1 MEEIDAGAGA
11 DPAESEAGSTSE
23 LRAMR
28 ARKTLE
34 EEAEAARRRVLG
46 TQRGRAR
53 PATSPGAEPD
63 DDVDPSEHLR
73 QLVRGV
79 EEETER
85 MQEDIFRL
93 RSAAGRAG
101 TTLHEEIQR
110 AADELAEQSV
120 EELESTVGQTATE
133 SLAALTAAVDNLHE
147 TAAGLNEAA
156 AGLRTAVEQLR
167 RVAPMA
173 EQLAQLAATPPAL
186 PDALAGILR
195 DLTDQLAALSDAVSA
210 QVAGSVEAILATELG
225 RYEARIEHALAR
237 LVDEVA
243 RLRRRLPVTKR
254 GAAIDLTKEQLTG
267 IGQAVG
273 DYLLAAMRDQQK
285 S

>member
-1 MEEIDAGAGA
+1 
-11 DPAESEAGSTSE
+11 
-23 LRAMR
+23 MR

-46 TQRGRAR
+46 AHRGRAR
-53 PATSPGAEPD
+53 PATSPGAAPD

-156 AGLRTAVEQLR
+156 AGLRTAFVERPLEKGPSGGADR
-167 RVAPMA
+167 
-173 EQLAQLAATPPAL
+173 L
-186 PDALAGILR
+186 PDAES
-195 DLTDQLAALSDAVSA
+195 DLEATDFID
-210 QVAGSVEAILATELG
+210 
-225 RYEARIEHALAR
+225 LAR
-237 LVDEVA
+237 QL
-243 RLRRRLPVTKR
+243 
-254 GAAIDLTKEQLTG
+254 GASD
-267 IGQAVG
+267 
-273 DYLLAAMRDQQK
+273 RDGASQR
-285 S
+285 